1 MAAVGVPGT
10 TREKAAMVRPMS
22 TVLTTSTRRKPKRA
36 SRWVEMSFMV
46 IAAAALGMISRP
58 DCQAGRPRPI
68 CKSSGSMKGMPP
80 MPVRVMKPP
89 TTETRK
95 VRMRKRARRKSGHG
109 LRCACQP

>member
-1 MAAVGVPGT
+1 MLLAMLLSSGRMSEYAIEFMLENCSELNSPCRSERPTMAAVGVPGT

-36 SRWVEMSFMV
+36 SRWVEISFMV

-68 CKSSGSMKGMPP
+68 W
-80 MPVRVMKPP
+80 
-89 TTETRK
+89 
-95 VRMRKRARRKSGHG
+95 
-109 LRCACQP
+109 